1 MNKTRQ
7 PSEYIEQVLY
17 FAIQTARAKDF
28 EYANSMRVDVSL
40 SLKELE
46 YLHDCVSRCDDTR
59 GEEDERA

>member
-1 MNKTRQ
+1 MSELRQ

-46 YLHDCVSRCDDTR
+46 YLHDCVAYCDDMR
-59 GEEDERA
+59 GEQDE

>member
-1 MNKTRQ
+1 MNDLK
-7 PSEYIEQVLY
+7 PSDYLKQVLY

-46 YLHDCVSRCDDTR
+46 YLNDCVAYFEDVR
-59 GEEDERA
+59 GK

>member
-1 MNKTRQ
+1 MGEMRQ

-46 YLHDCVSRCDDTR
+46 YVHDCVACCEGMRGGQDD
-59 GEEDERA
+59 